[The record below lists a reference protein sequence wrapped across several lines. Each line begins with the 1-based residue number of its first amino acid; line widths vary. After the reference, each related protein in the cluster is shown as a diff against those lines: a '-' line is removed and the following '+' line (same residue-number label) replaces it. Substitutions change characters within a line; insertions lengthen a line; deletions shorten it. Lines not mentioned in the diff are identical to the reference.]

1 MVYLRGDADAARL
14 READRARQNRLEVVK
29 ALSTGEI
36 SRRDLFKWGLFT
48 ASGALALKHGFSPY
62 AKSAYAA
69 VPTGTPR
76 SPLFGAQKFTQP
88 LNRVRTQ
95 TPYAMTRDAA
105 GNALFPTALGER
117 PAKRLSYHN
126 DFNANRTDP
135 RYINPLSKR
144 GPIEGRPPGEF
155 FAHQR
160 WDEFFPKVGY
170 VSSLAPVAN
179 GSAFHPA
186 FPAQQPN
193 SVWTWGEGKSGRG
206 IATPFMIKA
215 RYGEPVMFRAY
226 NNLPLLRTENNGFGR
241 NETQL
246 HFHNAHNGAES
257 DGAANVHHFPGTF
270 YDYRWSTALARRD
283 MINTGATDRRASAPN
298 GSGGLNLVPG
308 DWRELQGTMWCH
320 DHRFFFTAENVYKGN
335 LGFINIYSG
344 RDRGNEVL
352 NDGVNLR
359 LPSGSALDWGNVD
372 FDVNLL
378 LTDAA
383 FLPDGQLFFDIFDTD
398 GFLGD
403 VPLVNFGYAPF
414 FEVLP
419 RKYRFRLANCCMS
432 RFLKLALVKAD
443 GTKVPFQMIAN
454 DGNFLVNPVNL
465 TELDQQATGER
476 YDIIVDFSSFKVGDT
491 IKVVNLLQQTNGR
504 MPDFDVSVAQA
515 LAGVAVDPMVGAIL
529 EFRVASSVK
538 SVDAPGTTIFSSAFD
553 NSQVPAILTEQ
564 IPIVAPVRTR
574 VIEFVRGANTSRLAN
589 GKCIPDCPE
598 YADFPWGIKI
608 NGQEAHSLNANR
620 VSLLIP
626 KPGDVEHWTYANPS
640 LGWDHPIHLHFEEGV
655 TMNRGGAYIPP
666 QERNARK
673 DVWRLRPGGKVQF
686 QVRFGEFGGSYIAH
700 CHNTVHE
707 DFAMAA
713 RVQLINATTGRG
725 SITPTPNPTPDGVVF
740 TNPTVLPG
748 ARKL

>member
-1 MVYLRGDADAARL
+1 M
-14 READRARQNRLEVVK
+14 
-29 ALSTGEI
+29 
-36 SRRDLFKWGLFT
+36 FT

-95 TPYAMTRDAA
+95 TPLAMTRDAA
-105 GNALFPTALGER
+105 GNALFPTSLGER

-126 DFNANRTDP
+126 DFSANRTDP

-170 VSSLAPVAN
+170 VSSLAPVAD

-270 YDYRWSTALARRD
+270 YDYRWSTALARQD

-335 LGFINIYSG
+335 LGLINLYSG

-359 LPSGSALDWGNVD
+359 LPSGSALDWENVD

-383 FLPDGQLFFDIFDTD
+383 FLLEINALDHSADPTPARSVSGSD
-398 GFLGD
+398 FL
-403 VPLVNFGYAPF
+403 PIP
-414 FEVLP
+414 E
-419 RKYRFRLANCCMS
+419 
-432 RFLKLALVKAD
+432 
-443 GTKVPFQMIAN
+443 
-454 DGNFLVNPVNL
+454 
-465 TELDQQATGER
+465 TGEHLFGKLCAPCHTIGVGPR
-476 YDIIVDFSSFKVGDT
+476 VGPDLLDVSGRRSAEWLAAFIKKPSDFHMRHDPMAEELAQDFPNV
-491 IKVVNLLQQTNGR
+491 R
-504 MPDFDVSVAQA
+504 MPDLRLGDADVADLIIYVDSVSRRVN
-515 LAGVAVDPMVGAIL
+515 GI
-529 EFRVASSVK
+529 VASA
-538 SVDAPGTTIFSSAFD
+538 DA
-553 NSQVPAILTEQ
+553 
-564 IPIVAPVRTR
+564 
-574 VIEFVRGANTSRLAN
+574 GA
-589 GKCIPDCPE
+589 G
-598 YADFPWGIKI
+598 
-608 NGQEAHSLNANR
+608 EA
-620 VSLLIP
+620 
-626 KPGDVEHWTYANPS
+626 
-640 LGWDHPIHLHFEEGV
+640 
-655 TMNRGGAYIPP
+655 
-666 QERNARK
+666 
-673 DVWRLRPGGKVQF
+673 
-686 QVRFGEFGGSYIAH
+686 AH
-700 CHNTVHE
+700 HETHNH
-707 DFAMAA
+707 
-713 RVQLINATTGRG
+713 QN
-725 SITPTPNPTPDGVVF
+725 
-740 TNPTVLPG
+740 
-748 ARKL
+748 